1 MWIVGDL
8 LPRVAVILVVAG
20 LVVRWPSVMLH
31 CMTEDRW
38 LSTLSAVGPLS
49 CHREVMILS
58 TSADVISEMGMEAIF
73 SQCPRDEFQL
83 SLVSYSSPSRLSQ
96 GNHGFKGFCDGWN
109 MGSLLPD
116 IYALFHQARVFKSF
130 CPSVG
135 QGYEW
140 P

>member
-83 SLVSYSSPSRLSQ
+83 SLVRIPL
-96 GNHGFKGFCDGWN
+96 HP
-109 MGSLLPD
+109 GSLRAIMVSKASATVGTWAACLPD

-130 CPSVG
+130 CPGVG
-135 QGYEW
+135 
-140 P
+140 